1 MAENQNFFIRE
12 GTVSDAGPIC
22 RLNEE
27 EMGYSFPL
35 EDTRRKMRQLL
46 ESGSDKIYVAVA
58 DDRVVGYVHACD
70 YNLLYAPS
78 MKNIMGI
85 AVLEAYKRR
94 GIGKALLEE
103 VEVWARKTGCS
114 GVRLV
119 SGATRTGAHAFYR
132 QCGYSG
138 NKMQLN
144 LKKMF

>member
-1 MAENQNFFIRE
+1 MPHGRKSKFFIRE

-27 EMGYSFPL
+27 EMGYSFPP
-35 EDTRRKMRQLL
+35 EDTLRKMRQLL

-85 AVLEAYKRR
+85 AVLEADKRR
-94 GIGKALLEE
+94 GIG
-103 VEVWARKTGCS
+103 
-114 GVRLV
+114 
-119 SGATRTGAHAFYR
+119 
-132 QCGYSG
+132 
-138 NKMQLN
+138 
-144 LKKMF
+144 

>member
-1 MAENQNFFIRE
+1 MAENRNFFIRE
-12 GTVSDAGPIC
+12 ETVSDAGAIC

-27 EMGYSFPL
+27 EMGYSFPPENTL
-35 EDTRRKMRQLL
+35 RKMRQLL
-46 ESGSDKIYVAVA
+46 ESGRDKICVAVE

-70 YNLLYAPS
+70 YELLYAPP

-85 AVLEAYKRR
+85 AVLKAYKRR
-94 GIGKALLEE
+94 GIGRALLEE
-103 VEVWARKTGCS
+103 VEVWGRKTGCA

-119 SGATRTGAHAFYR
+119 SGTARTGAHAFYR